1 MKLSRKSYIII
12 SILVL
17 AVFIALAAYA
27 KSNSIA
33 NSNEL
38 KIAAEIAESKNT
50 KLLEEKTR
58 LEKEQKLEEQK
69 KLDNEKKLADLKK
82 LEDLQK
88 LAKQKTNEEI
98 AKQKAIDGKNQT
110 SSTNQAKL
118 KTVAAAPISKPKLLI
133 DRIKGKGNAKQAIV
147 VTTNGFGS
155 VNATITAFENN
166 NGNWKQVYSFSGNV
180 GRTGFTT
187 NKAEGDG
194 HSPMGVFSLGTAFGR
209 YSNPGASMNYRQ
221 STTND
226 FWVDDGSSS
235 LYNTWQ
241 KGPVSGR
248 WSSAEKMY
256 IPQYNYGFVINYNS
270 NRIPDKGSA
279 IFFHVWSGPGQ
290 GTAGCTAA
298 AQNNVISILKWL
310 KPSKSPVIIQGPMSE
325 VTKM

>member
-17 AVFIALAAYA
+17 AVVIAIAAYA

-33 NSNEL
+33 KSNEL
-38 KIAAEIAESKNT
+38 KNAEISESKNT

-82 LEDLQK
+82 SEDLK
-88 LAKQKTNEEI
+88 LAQQKIVEEK
-98 AKQKAIDGKNQT
+98 AKQKAIAAKTQT

-118 KTVAAAPISKPKLLI
+118 SKVAPAPISKPKLLI

-155 VNATITAFENN
+155 VNATITAFENI

-180 GRTGFTT
+180 GTAGFTS
-187 NKAEGDG
+187 NKTEGDG

-209 YSNPGASMNYRQ
+209 YSNPGATMNYRQ

-226 FWVDDGSSS
+226 FWVDDGNSS

-256 IPQYNYGFVINYNS
+256 IPQYNYGFVINYNL
-270 NRIPDKGSA
+270 NRIPGKGSA
-279 IFFHVWSGPGQ
+279 IFFHVWSGQGK

-298 AQNNVISILKWL
+298 AQNNVINILKWL
-310 KPSKSPVIIQGPMSE
+310 KPSKNPVIIQGPMSK